1 MKLGKLELPLYYS
14 NLAVREIENLCGGDM
29 KNLGKLFDGK
39 KVSEE
44 MRAIAEIVTI
54 LANADVIKHN
64 TEVSLG
70 LSSDEKREKVE
81 VETVETLLDVGK
93 MTDYVNEIFKT
104 MRGSSKF
111 ILPDGIELTAPDID
125 LEEIEKEKNLRGT
138 TDDTGCA

>member
-14 NLAVREIENLCGGDM
+14 NLAVREIENLCGGDII
-29 KNLGKLFDGK
+29 NLGKLFDGK

-93 MTDYVNEIFKT
+93 MEDYVKEIFTT

-138 TDDTGCA
+138 TEDTGCA